1 LVSEVND
8 GQRTKKVLLKPGKG
22 GTMKRFWRDM
32 AVLAAL
38 VLVSAPVMGHESHLS
53 VAAVSAGE
61 NEGTA
66 TAPQNGP
73 TITIQTFQ
81 FKPAKLEVKA
91 GTQVTWINQDDIRHT
106 VTSGV
111 PEKKDGRF
119 DAPLMGKG
127 KSFSFTF
134 AQPGTYSYFC
144 ERHEHMRGEVQVR

>member
-1 LVSEVND
+1 
-8 GQRTKKVLLKPGKG
+8 
-22 GTMKRFWRDM
+22 MKRFWRGM
-32 AVLAAL
+32 AVLTAL
-38 VLVSAPVMGHESHLS
+38 ALVSAPVMGHESHIS
-53 VAAVSAGE
+53 VARVSAGE
-61 NEGTA
+61 TEGTGS
-66 TAPQNGP
+66 QSGS

-106 VTSGV
+106 VTSGA

-119 DAPLMGKG
+119 DAPLVGKG

>member
-1 LVSEVND
+1 
-8 GQRTKKVLLKPGKG
+8 
-22 GTMKRFWRDM
+22 MKRFLRDM
-32 AVLAAL
+32 GVLVAL
-38 VLVSAPVMGHESHLS
+38 ALVSAPAMGHEHHIR
-53 VAAVSAGE
+53 VAGVSAGE
-61 NEGTA
+61 AEGTGS
-66 TAPQNGP
+66 QNGS

-81 FKPAKLEVKA
+81 FKPARLEVKA

-119 DAPLMGKG
+119 DAPLNGKG